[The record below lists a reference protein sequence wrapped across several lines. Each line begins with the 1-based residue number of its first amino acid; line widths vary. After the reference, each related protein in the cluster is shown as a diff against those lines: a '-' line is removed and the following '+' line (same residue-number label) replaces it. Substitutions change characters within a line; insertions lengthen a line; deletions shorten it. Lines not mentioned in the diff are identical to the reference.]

1 MSKSKMDYFLK
12 CALCGG
18 QVHYREAGQ
27 DADGFVIIEVWPCD
41 HCQAKKGV
49 KDEGDY

>member
-1 MSKSKMDYFLK
+1 MQYYLK

-18 QVHYREAGQ
+18 QLDYRETGT

-41 HCQAKKGV
+41 HCQAKAKGGH
-49 KDEGDY
+49 DEGKIQN